1 MHHNPPLPRMHPQTV
16 GWGLYFAAWALCH
29 PRRMKNLIEEFKTFI
44 LRGNVVQ
51 LAVAVVMGAAFGD
64 VVTGV
69 VEGIMKP
76 LINLIGGSSDISL
89 RLWIFDIGKVL
100 TALIKFLST
109 AAAVFFVIVK
119 PMNVLMARLE
129 PKKDEKPAG
138 PPPATL
144 DDVVAALKDL
154 KK

>member
-1 MHHNPPLPRMHPQTV
+1 
-16 GWGLYFAAWALCH
+16 
-29 PRRMKNLIEEFKTFI
+29 MKSLIEEFKTFI

-89 RLWIFDIGKVL
+89 RLWIFDVGKVL
-100 TALIKFLST
+100 TALIKFIST